1 MQGRK
6 DNVPA
11 FTMRGIEDGNYAVDF
26 HAQLSSLQAFSICV
40 AILHAGQERSKQML
54 QSDSL
59 RVFAEEEI
67 KHLIDAV
74 SEEEK
79 FKANKME
86 DVLPSFVVNPPF
98 SPIARV

>member
-1 MQGRK
+1 MVVQGRK
-6 DNVPA
+6 DEAPA
-11 FTMRGIEDGNYAVDF
+11 FTIKEVKEGKYAVDF

-40 AILHAGQERSKQML
+40 AILHAADAGHERSEQML

-67 KHLIDAV
+67 KHLIDAI

-79 FKANKME
+79 FKME
-86 DVLPSFVVNPPF
+86 PSFVMNPPF
-98 SPIARV
+98 SPIARA